1 MLPMSSGRCEAFL
14 RAGCYAPAA
23 ALPATAA
30 ECRPLLYAQ
39 RPLTPPSAGTPLRV
53 SRGRLP
59 SRCCSPCRARSERAS
74 EPRPER
80 SSRALEP
87 SAQPRARAER
97 ASPAREPSARAERA
111 SRAGRSRE
119 PIARAGRASWAR
131 VPGGR
136 PEHLARSGSSR
147 APSRQPRARAERADR
162 ARRPSARAERA
173 GAACVRLRVSCVRGD
188 VSTFVCSSSCI
199 MSTDFL
205 TQLHACILL
214 PIPIMLEGSRADCV
228 AIARPSAPGPLCV
241 VLSHL
246 LHSVFSVFTPARP
259 GCFPR
264 LCCDCA

>member
-14 RAGCYAPAA
+14 RAGCYAPPA

-59 SRCCSPCRARSERAS
+59 SRCCCSCQIRAS
-74 EPRPER
+74 QRAEAG
-80 SSRALEP
+80 ALEP
-87 SAQPRARAER
+87 SARAECSSRVLSRAREPSARAQR

-205 TQLHACILL
+205 TQLHACIF
-214 PIPIMLEGSRADCV
+214 ATHTHH
-228 AIARPSAPGPLCV
+228 A
-241 VLSHL
+241 
-246 LHSVFSVFTPARP
+246 
-259 GCFPR
+259 
-264 LCCDCA
+264 